1 VNQTPPLPPMYP
13 DDAPEPDARDT
24 EHAAA
29 STSSGEQTPA
39 ADAPPTPEH
48 ERERE
53 PAPTVSATPGAE
65 EARPAADEPP
75 ADAPPPQRP
84 PATPPPLP
92 TFGAPQSPPRP
103 TSSPPPRAQ
112 EPPRYEPPRPQPE
125 QPTYP
130 PRLPAPQPAPPGG
143 MSEPPR
149 PYEGGRYVPPPPIP
163 PSGPTIPS
171 SEWSPAN
178 TAPAPVLTPPPSA
191 ARASNPLTTALL
203 GVIAV
208 LLLALTVF
216 QGINTFHPTAAKP
229 TGVQQVA
236 VQKQTVTPA
245 TAAEIK
251 DTINSAQTALNQLQ
265 QTTQQAY
272 SGAGTDAQRQATL
285 LQLSLYLQSIIAQ
298 QNNDLLLIYQ
308 DLNT

>member
-1 VNQTPPLPPMYP
+1 VSQTPPSPPAYP

-29 STSSGEQTPA
+29 PASSGEDHSP
-39 ADAPPTPEH
+39 ADAPSAPEH
-48 ERERE
+48 EREPERVE
-53 PAPTVSATPGAE
+53 PTAAAPTADEGRTREGEKAVNASP
-65 EARPAADEPP
+65 RPA
-75 ADAPPPQRP
+75 
-84 PATPPPLP
+84 ATPPPLP
-92 TFGAPQSPPRP
+92 TFGAPQAPPRP
-103 TSSPPPRAQ
+103 APSPLRGQELPRF
-112 EPPRYEPPRPQPE
+112 ELPQPQGE
-125 QPTYP
+125 QPAYP

-163 PSGPTIPS
+163 PSGPAIPA

-178 TAPAPVLTPPPSA
+178 TATAPVLTTPRPA
-191 ARASNPLTTALL
+191 TQANNTATTALL

-208 LLLALTVF
+208 LLLALAVF

-236 VQKQTVTPA
+236 VQKQTIKPE

>member
-1 VNQTPPLPPMYP
+1 VNQTPPSPPAYP

-29 STSSGEQTPA
+29 PAPSSEDHSP
-39 ADAPPTPEH
+39 ADAPSAPEH
-48 ERERE
+48 EREPERAE
-53 PAPTVSATPGAE
+53 PTAAAPTAD
-65 EARPAADEPP
+65 EARARASEKA
-75 ADAPPPQRP
+75 ADAPSRP
-84 PATPPPLP
+84 AATPPPLP
-92 TFGAPQSPPRP
+92 TFGAPQAPPRP
-103 TSSPPPRAQ
+103 APSPLRGQEMPRF
-112 EPPRYEPPRPQPE
+112 ELPQPQGE
-125 QPTYP
+125 QPAYP